1 MAVTE
6 TTVVILFQRTGGR
19 CEPVQENAFPFP
31 EPVMKVTR
39 VVSFIVR
46 FERPF

>member
-6 TTVVILFQRTGGR
+6 TTVETLVQRAGGW
-19 CEPVQENAFPFP
+19 CEPVQEKTFPFP

-39 VVSFIVR
+39 VVSFIIR
-46 FERPF
+46 FERSL